1 VGANAPA
8 RSPHLEPVLEEAEP
22 HAVGVDRCHG
32 VPLGGGLR
40 LPRRHL
46 RPQQGALALVPGGRG
61 EEPPL
66 DGGAVQPGVGE
77 VGQQAQREGGGSS
90 QQPGPHKDAQ
100 LQGGRGEDQDG
111 TPGQEPQQALVGG
124 AQGGAA
130 GLYDKAGVKAGLSE
144 DKLYCF

>member
-1 VGANAPA
+1 MGANASA
-8 RSPHLEPVLEEAEP
+8 RSSHLEPVLEEAEP

-32 VPLGGGLR
+32 VPLRGGLR

-46 RPQQGALALVPGGRG
+46 RPQQGALALVPEGRG

-66 DGGAVQPGVGE
+66 GGGAVQPGVGE
-77 VGQQAQREGGGSS
+77 VGEQAQRERGGGG

-100 LQGGRGEDQDG
+100 LQGGRGEHQDG
-111 TPGQEPQQALVGG
+111 APGQEPQQALVGG

-130 GLYDKAGVKAGLSE
+130 RLYNKVGVKAGTQ
-144 DKLYCF
+144 